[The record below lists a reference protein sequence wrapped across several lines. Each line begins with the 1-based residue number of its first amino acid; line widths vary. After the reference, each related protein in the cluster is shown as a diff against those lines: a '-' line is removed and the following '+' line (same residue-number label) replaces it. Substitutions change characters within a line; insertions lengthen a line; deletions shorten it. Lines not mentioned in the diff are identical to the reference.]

1 MVGTPAGLYYLL
13 GVLMLVVA
21 GYDFALLGTSAV
33 DHRIV
38 GRDVEIS
45 HVAMGVAMAGMFVPA
60 WSFGPSVLWESIFA
74 VLLVWFLVRSVQSVQ
89 EWGVHVPHTLIHAV
103 MALAM
108 LLMYWFPRGVSSHA
122 MSMTSA
128 TGARMDPGLAFLITF
143 VLFGSA
149 IFTIASPN
157 KGASHYGT
165 HCGSRVR
172 VRASDGR
179 VGEATATATA
189 TPPSTFEGLLGT
201 PSLVDASHVVMS
213 IGMGLMLILMT

>member
-1 MVGTPAGLYYLL
+1 MVGSPAGLYYLF
-13 GVLMLVVA
+13 GVLMLGVA
-21 GYDFALLGTSAV
+21 GYDLMLLATSAV

-45 HVAMGVAMAGMFVPA
+45 HVAMGTAMAGMFVPA

-74 VLLVWFLVRSVQSVQ
+74 ALLVWFLVRSVQSVQ
-89 EWGVHVPHTLIHAV
+89 EWGLHVPHTLVHAV
-103 MALAM
+103 MSLAM

-122 MSMTSA
+122 MSMTTSA
-128 TGARMDPGLAFLITF
+128 AGARMDPGLAFLLAF

-157 KGASHYGT
+157 KGASHFGT
-165 HCGSRVR
+165 HCGGRVR
-172 VRASDGR
+172 VPASDGR
-179 VGEATATATA
+179 VEGMT
-189 TPPSTFEGLLGT
+189 PSTTRVDAVLGRPT
-201 PSLVDASHVVMS
+201 LVDASHVVMS